1 MNSST
6 QIDVAVLIG
15 RFQPFHNGHATL
27 LQLALE
33 TAEEVVIVLGS
44 SFHARSTKNPFTW
57 QERADMIRATLSQS
71 ERDRISFVAVR
82 DYYDDARWARAVRAK
97 VEHLCPYAKRVALIG
112 HFKDASSYYLNRFP
126 QWQLVAAEQ
135 LLAIDATIIRKVLF
149 EAEDMRVSL
158 DVITHYLPASIRQYL
173 KAWSILPQY
182 ADLVREH
189 AQLQAYQ
196 AAWKPA
202 PYPPIFSTV
211 DAVVKA
217 ADHVL
222 LVQRGGFP
230 GKGLWAIPG
239 GFLDQNERLFQGA
252 IRELFEETNL
262 AVLSTTLENALQD
275 VKVFDHPGRSLRGR
289 TITHAHFFD
298 LQTDHL
304 PDIRAAD
311 DAAQAAWVSIDKI
324 TAMEEAFFD
333 DHFHILDQFLMLTA
347 DE

>member
-1 MNSST
+1 MKSST

-15 RFQPFHNGHATL
+15 RFQPFHHGHATL

-33 TAEEVVIVLGS
+33 TAEQIVVVLGS
-44 SFHARSTKNPFTW
+44 SFHARSTKNPFSW
-57 QERADMIRATLSQS
+57 QERADMIRATLSAA
-71 ERDRISFVAVR
+71 ERDRVSFIAVR
-82 DYYDDARWARAVRAK
+82 DYYDDHRWASAIKTK
-97 VEHLCPYAKRVALIG
+97 VEQLYPDARRIALIG

-158 DVITHYLPASIRQYL
+158 DVIAHYLPASIRQYL
-173 KAWSILPQY
+173 KAWSILPHY
-182 ADLVREH
+182 ADLVKEH
-189 AQLQAYQ
+189 AQLTAYQ
-196 AAWKPA
+196 AAWKSA
-202 PYPPIFSTV
+202 PYPPIFCTV

-217 ADHVL
+217 AGHLL
-222 LVQRGGFP
+222 LVQRGCFP

-239 GFLDQNERLFQGA
+239 GFLEQNERLFQGA

-262 AVLSTTLENALQD
+262 AVLSSTLENALHD

-298 LQTDHL
+298 LQCEHL

-311 DAAQAAWVSIDKI
+311 DAAQAAWVPIEKI
-324 TAMEEAFFD
+324 KGMEELFFD

-347 DE
+347 SE